1 MTPAPFTLT
10 TLGTAGGPMQNPDR
24 AQPAFLLMNGTRPV
38 LIDCGDGAMR
48 QLKRAGIEFR
58 DVAEIFL
65 THHHFDHIGG
75 LFACLG
81 VNMMTM
87 RRDPLTIHGP
97 AGTAQ
102 ILDGL
107 FAGCDVPQA
116 IGFGVAGQ
124 VMPHP
129 RDFVKVREI
138 QPGEVLTTGGM
149 QVTACENTHYR
160 AEAKF
165 GQQGPISLSYRF
177 DMPDRSVVLTGD
189 TGECHALEELARGA
203 DLLISEM
210 ADLDLTMQR
219 VRERNALMPDA
230 QIDKI
235 REHLASHHLSPEQVG
250 DLAARAAVAQVVAV
264 HFAPGVAAPETA
276 PSYAARIAARF
287 NGRVEIAS
295 DLSVY

>member
-1 MTPAPFTLT
+1 MTPTPFTLT

-24 AQPAFLLMNGTRPV
+24 AQPAFLLMNGTKPV

-48 QLKRAGIEFR
+48 QLKQAGIEFR

-75 LFACLG
+75 LFACIG
-81 VNMMTM
+81 INMMTM
-87 RRDPLTIHGP
+87 RRDPLVIYGP

-107 FAGCDVPQA
+107 FAGCDVPNA

-129 RDFVKVREI
+129 REFVQVREI

-149 QVTACENTHYR
+149 RVTACENTHYR
-160 AEAKF
+160 AEAEF
-165 GQQGPISLSYRF
+165 GKEGPISLSYRF
-177 DMPDRSVVLTGD
+177 DLPDRSVVLTGD
-189 TGECHALEELARGA
+189 TGECRALEELARGA
-203 DLLISEM
+203 DLLISEI

-219 VRERNALMPDA
+219 VRARNAHMPES

-235 REHLASHHLSPEQVG
+235 REHLASHHLTPEQVG
-250 DLAARAAVAQVVAV
+250 DLAARAGVAQVVAV
-264 HFAPGVAAPETA
+264 HFAPGVATPETA
-276 PSYAARIAARF
+276 PSYAARISARF
-287 NGRVEIAS
+287 EGRVEIAS
-295 DLSVY
+295 DLSAY